1 MVDGNQRRTRR
12 RGGGSKVRQRWL
24 GKRSRGSAGHPQ
36 GGRPPGYLARPPL
49 WRLRRGRGGGNSG
62 ADRPDR
68 RAARTAGEAAATQS
82 ARSVGGA
89 AGGRGSHHPVGQI
102 GQIEAEARPGQRGRG
117 ARELR
122 DEPMA
127 VVERRGGED
136 VAGRSAEEARPW
148 RLLEARR
155 RQVRGGGEA
164 VAVAGGSRGERR
176 REAGSAAARGVS
188 SGRREQGEGECGGA
202 RGKQR
207 ERCKGDEGSQVCV
220 RVCGQGMDKVRV
232 CGGSRDPTV
241 KRKDKVWLERKKAR
255 RMD

>member
-1 MVDGNQRRTRR
+1 MLFRSRR
-12 RGGGSKVRQRWL
+12 RGGGSKVCQRWL

-36 GGRPPGYLARPPL
+36 GGRPPGCLARPPL

-89 AGGRGSHHPVGQI
+89 AGGRGSHHPIGQI
-102 GQIEAEARPGQRGRG
+102 GQIEVEARPGPRGRG

-136 VAGRSAEEARPW
+136 VADRSAEEARPW

-207 ERCKGDEGSQVCV
+207 ERCKGDEGS
-220 RVCGQGMDKVRV
+220 
-232 CGGSRDPTV
+232 
-241 KRKDKVWLERKKAR
+241 
-255 RMD
+255 